1 MDKNCRLKVELSK
14 NEPRETICKFILN
27 ENGENIG
34 WCNIKLNKF
43 GVTEMNYEIYNQ
55 YRGHG
60 YAVEAIRSVLEMLKD
75 SRRNIKIF
83 AKVIEKN
90 IGAWRVLEKTG
101 FNLEKVFLDKEENAM
116 ARIYIYDSSAYI

>member
-14 NEPRETICKFILN
+14 NEPSETIYKFILN

-34 WCNIKLNKF
+34 WCHTKLNKF
-43 GVTEMNYEIYNQ
+43 GAVEINYEIYSQ
-55 YRGHG
+55 YRGLG
-60 YAVEAIRSVLEMLKD
+60 YSMEGIGSVLKMLKD
-75 SRRNIKIF
+75 SNLNMKIV

-101 FNLEKVFLDKEENAM
+101 FNLEKVFLDKDENTM
-116 ARIYIYDSSAYI
+116 ARIYIYNI